1 MLNAAS
7 GAAAHDRWMQKD
19 RPAGAARPP
28 APPAPVADNRTL
40 AQSLRE
46 MAALLQAQ
54 GDNPFRVGA
63 CRRAANT
70 VARWAQPVHD
80 VFAHGGL
87 AALDALPGIGPHIA
101 AALAEQLS
109 TGHWTQLER
118 LRGSSAPEWALCAL
132 PGVGPTLA
140 HRLHDELGV
149 DTLEGLSVVAR
160 EGRLDLIPGIGPRR
174 AAALEAALAERL
186 QRQRRTGGRWRP
198 APPGTEPPV
207 ELLLAVDQE
216 YRHQAQAGRLPQI
229 TARRRPPGG
238 ATELPV
244 LHTQRP
250 GWHLTALY
258 GPSARADAPHPVRDA
273 VLLYAEDD
281 QHHERPYTVVT
292 AWRGALLGR
301 RVVRGREDECSR
313 WYALQA
319 TLPPPTVL
327 ARP

>member
-1 MLNAAS
+1 
-7 GAAAHDRWMQKD
+7 MQK
-19 RPAGAARPP
+19 
-28 APPAPVADNRTL
+28 APPACAAAPLTRPPTLADNHDL
-40 AQSLRE
+40 AESLRE

-63 CRRAANT
+63 YRRAAAT
-70 VARWAQPVHD
+70 VARWAQPLHE
-80 VFAHGGL
+80 VFARGGL
-87 AALDALPGIGPHIA
+87 AALDAMPGIGPHIA
-101 AALAEQLS
+101 TAIAEQLS
-109 TGHWTQLER
+109 TGHWAQLER

-132 PGVGPTLA
+132 PGLGPTLA

-160 EGRLDLIPGIGPRR
+160 EGRLDLVPGIGPRR
-174 AAALEAALAERL
+174 AAALQAALAERL

-198 APPGTEPPV
+198 APLGTEPPV
-207 ELLLAVDQE
+207 ELLLAVDQA

-229 TARRRPPGG
+229 IPRRPQPDGPT
-238 ATELPV
+238 ALPV

-258 GPSARADAPHPVRDA
+258 APSARAHASHPARDA
-273 VLLYAEDD
+273 VVLYAEDE

-319 TLPPPTVL
+319 TLPPTATP